1 MVLANCSNCGR
12 VFVKTSIRDICEE
25 CYKNEE
31 EAFEKVNRFLKK
43 RENRTASMAQ
53 IVEATGVP
61 EELILKFIRKGR
73 IRLVQFPNLAYPCEK
88 CGRPITKGRICKKC
102 SKELRQELEQFERE
116 EKRKKEIEERK
127 KAYYVINGKDK
138 KVE

>member
-1 MVLANCSNCGR
+1 MGLANCSNCGR

>member
-61 EELILKFIRKGR
+61 EELIFKFIRKGR
-73 IRLVQFPNLAYPCEK
+73 TRLVLFPNLAYPCEK